1 LNLCVS
7 IIIPVKALNDYIH
20 EALPHLLSLDYSN
33 FEILIFPDELPDYKL
48 PKIFSD
54 TRIRIIASGKTGPA
68 EKRDMA
74 LKYAQGDIFAFI
86 DDDAYPRFDWL
97 KNAVKYFDDKTVG
110 AVGGP
115 AVTPDSDSLLQK
127 ASGRVFES
135 YLCSGAYIR
144 RYKPQKQTLDDDL
157 PSVNLLVRRDVF
169 EKIGGFDS
177 SFYPGEDTKL
187 CLDIT
192 KKLGKKIIYCPE
204 VFVYHHRRKLFRG
217 HLKQI
222 ANYAK
227 HRGYFMKRLSATS
240 LRIPYLLP
248 LCFML
253 GVFLGPIA
261 CMLFP
266 VLWPVYFSV
275 LGLYFFADIIS
286 VFKLKTPLISLL
298 AFFGVFATH
307 ITYGFFTLVGLFS
320 KDLPR

>member
-1 LNLCVS
+1 LKIS
-7 IIIPVKALNDYIH
+7 IIIPVKAVNDYIH
-20 EALPHLLSLDYSN
+20 EAVPHLLALDYAD
-33 FEILIFPDELPDYKL
+33 FEILIFPDESPDYVL
-48 PKIFSD
+48 PFIFFD
-54 TRIRIIASGKTGPA
+54 NRIHIIPSGKTGPA

-74 LKYAQGDIFAFI
+74 LKYATGGIFAFI
-86 DDDAYPRFDWL
+86 DDDAYPRSDWL
-97 KNAVKYFDDKTVG
+97 KNAVKWFDDETVG

-115 AVTPDSDSLLQK
+115 AVTPDNDSVLQK

-135 YLCSGAYIR
+135 FLCSGSYTR
-144 RYKPQKQTLDDDL
+144 RYRPQKQTLDDDL

-192 KKLGKKIIYCPE
+192 KKLSKKIIYDPE
-204 VFVYHHRRKLFRG
+204 VFVYHHRRKLFKG

-227 HRGYFMKRLSATS
+227 HRGYFMKKLPATS

-248 LCFML
+248 LLFML
-253 GVFLGPIA
+253 GVFLGPIVCA
-261 CMLFP
+261 FVP

-275 LGLYFFADIIS
+275 LGIYFLADIIS
-286 VFKLKTPLISLL
+286 VFKLKTPLITLL
-298 AFFGVFATH
+298 AFLGVFATH